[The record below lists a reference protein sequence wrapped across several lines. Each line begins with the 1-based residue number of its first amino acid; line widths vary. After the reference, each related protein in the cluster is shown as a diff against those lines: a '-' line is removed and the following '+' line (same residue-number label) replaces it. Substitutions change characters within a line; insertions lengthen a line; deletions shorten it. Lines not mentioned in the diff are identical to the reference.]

1 MVQRGLQRFWSNNVL
16 DKPYLEAAITWRFL
30 LLFQWIRSCLF
41 SRCSPS
47 YLLPS
52 AHERKSS
59 PRARKRKRGSKW
71 GKFTEKADTG
81 AWQSIRV
88 CIRRNNPSWNRRHG
102 RFPSHVCT
110 GAATQ
115 GRFLSDAGQPEVRP
129 FSFGICLDD
138 TKFVLP
144 RVFTLLETIFPKTWA
159 KPLPKTAKSPLPV
172 DVGRSKTPFHKPP
185 N

>member
-102 RFPSHVCT
+102 RFSSHVCT
-110 GAATQ
+110 GAATK
-115 GRFLSDAGQPEVRP
+115 GRVLSDAGQPRSQAVFLWKMPWRYKICIAKCLY
-129 FSFGICLDD
+129 SFRDD
-138 TKFVLP
+138 
-144 RVFTLLETIFPKTWA
+144 FPENLGKTTTQDC
-159 KPLPKTAKSPLPV
+159 KKSTSGWRGSLQNAFAQAP
-172 DVGRSKTPFHKPP
+172 
-185 N
+185 